1 MTPPNMAAITASLQ
15 TSLQNCSLDTNT
27 AGGAGFATSSPSSSS
42 ISNHH
47 SSSSSD
53 ATLELNSSRS
63 LPYHWEQCLDL
74 KTGEVFYIH
83 WKTRMKAK
91 EDPRMADHG
100 FYSDDDDD
108 NEENQDEEEGF
119 YDEEGSSSESSSP
132 VSSSNKHNQNNV
144 LVVAGCKSC
153 FMYFMVAKQV
163 EECPKC
169 NGTSDEREG
178 ADMIRTHTHWSL
190 CLRFWGDVL

>member
-1 MTPPNMAAITASLQ
+1 
-15 TSLQNCSLDTNT
+15 
-27 AGGAGFATSSPSSSS
+27 
-42 ISNHH
+42 
-47 SSSSSD
+47 
-53 ATLELNSSRS
+53 
-63 LPYHWEQCLDL
+63 
-74 KTGEVFYIH
+74 
-83 WKTRMKAK
+83 MKAK

-169 NGTSDEREG
+169 NGKLLHFNRSIHN
-178 ADMIRTHTHWSL
+178 A
-190 CLRFWGDVL
+190 